1 MQLLISK
8 PTHQYHPKFEEKVVQ
23 RDACPIRFATRAIN
37 QRRVHQLIVEQTNKV
52 RPASIHEHGLAYVTI
67 SQELLC
73 IFIRRGVVGKIF
85 KDLGEPKLHHA
96 LKLKEARR
104 PDRRTLLL
112 DDYIQRDS

>member
-73 IFIRRGVVGKIF
+73 IFIRRGVVGKFSKIW
-85 KDLGEPKLHHA
+85 A
-96 LKLKEARR
+96 SQSYTMR
-104 PDRRTLLL
+104 
-112 DDYIQRDS
+112 